1 VSDQNEKADLEQ
13 LLASGGWLR
22 LVDRARVDWKD
33 GYPAKIKYAIQE
45 ARKSGGDMGEAV
57 GAVDYAS
64 DEINRLLSWPR
75 ERLAQIERGKDV
87 TTTTF
92 ARGGYD
98 TQTPR

>member
-1 VSDQNEKADLEQ
+1 MTDQNEKADLEQ

-22 LVDRARVDWKD
+22 LVERARVDWKD
-33 GYPAKIKYAIQE
+33 GYPAKIKLAISD
-45 ARKSGGDMGEAV
+45 ARQKNADIAAAV

-92 ARGGYD
+92 QRGGYD